1 MEFQDYQRDSTET
14 AGGYANPFP
23 NDIPEEQKAMFL
35 ALAINGEA
43 GELAEK
49 VKKGVREGQTVDSQN
64 FEADNYFREAEDEIG
79 DILWY
84 MTQLATLLDVWM
96 DTLAERNLD
105 KLQDRDERDKIFGD
119 GDNR

>member
-1 MEFQDYQRDSTET
+1 MDFREYQSESYDT
-14 AGGYANPFP
+14 AGGYADFD
-23 NDIPEEQKAMFL
+23 NDTATDEEKAMFL

-49 VKKGVREGQTVDSQN
+49 VKKGVREGQTVDTSALD
-64 FEADNYFREAEDEIG
+64 EENYFDEAEAELG

-84 MTQLATLLDVWM
+84 MAQLATLF
-96 DTLAERNLD
+96 DTWFDNIAKDNLA
-105 KLQDRDERDKIFGD
+105 KLADRDERDEIFGD

>member
-1 MEFQDYQRDSTET
+1 MEFNDYQSKSYET
-14 AGGYANPFP
+14 AGVYADF
-23 NDIPEEQKAMFL
+23 DSDAATDEEKAMFL

-64 FEADNYFREAEDEIG
+64 FEANNYFTDAEAELG

-84 MTQLATLLDVWM
+84 MAQLATLF
-96 DTLAERNLD
+96 DTWFDNIAEDNLA
-105 KLQDRDERDKIFGD
+105 KLADRDERDEIFGD